1 MRKCRC
7 KCKELIDK
15 GVCDIG
21 FIFNPSTCECEYDK
35 LCAIGEYLGEYLD
48 YKNCVC
54 RNSIVDK
61 LVQEC
66 TKVVDENKIYNETFN
81 TTSSNDLLSD
91 RTSCAPYILLF
102 GVFLLASVI
111 IGSVFVNFYWYSK
124 IIIIIIMFDGI

>member
-7 KCKELIDK
+7 KCKELVDK

-21 FIFNPSTCECEYDK
+21 FIFNSSTCECEYDK
-35 LCAIGEYLGEYLD
+35 LCVIGEYLD

-66 TKVVDENKIYNETFN
+66 TKIVDENKIYNETFN

-91 RTSCAPYILLF
+91 CTSCTPYILLF

-111 IGSVFVNFYWYSK
+111 IGSVFV
-124 IIIIIIMFDGI
+124 